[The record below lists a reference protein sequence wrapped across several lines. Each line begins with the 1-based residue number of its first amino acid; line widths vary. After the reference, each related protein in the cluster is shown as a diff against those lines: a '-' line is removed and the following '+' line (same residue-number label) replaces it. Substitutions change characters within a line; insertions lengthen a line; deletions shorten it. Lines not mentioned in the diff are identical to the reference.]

1 LRTIAAHDA
10 MLAGR
15 KGLKSGVESM
25 QARIPLVILT
35 GAMGVLLVG
44 CGSKLDTTKKKTSY
58 TFGYEVAT
66 SLKQRG
72 IDVDTDVFLEGMRD
86 GLTGKKSRLTKTEM
100 SAAVGQ
106 FQKEQNEKMAA
117 ASTESAKAFRESY
130 LKKKGVKSLPDG
142 ILYRVIKQ
150 GTGRK
155 PKSTDTVT
163 VNYIGTLTNG
173 KKFDS
178 SYDRG
183 QPATFPL
190 NGVIKGWQEILPMMR
205 TGSKWEVVI
214 PPELA
219 YGAAGHPPVIPPQS
233 TLIFTI
239 DLLSIK

>member
-1 LRTIAAHDA
+1 MRRTTPWI
-10 MLAGR
+10 
-15 KGLKSGVESM
+15 
-25 QARIPLVILT
+25 ILL

-66 SLKQRG
+66 NLKQRG
-72 IDVDTDVFLEGMRD
+72 LDVDTDVFLEGMRD
-86 GLTGKKSRLTKTEM
+86 GLTGKKSRMTKSEM
-100 SAAVGQ
+100 SEAVGQ
-106 FQKEQNEKMAA
+106 FQKEQHEKMAA
-117 ASTESAKAFRESY
+117 ASTESAKAFREGY
-130 LKKKGVKSLPDG
+130 LKKEGVKSLPDG
-142 ILYRVIKQ
+142 ILYRVIKK

-155 PKSTDTVT
+155 PKPTDTVT
-163 VNYIGTLTNG
+163 VNYSGTLTNG

-190 NGVIKGWQEILPMMR
+190 NGVIKGWQEILPMMK
-205 TGSKWEVVI
+205 TGAKWEVVI

-233 TLIFTI
+233 TLVFQIE
-239 DLLSIK
+239 LLRIKK